1 MSGDLK
7 FGMFVESHDIGT
19 RYVYRLVDLERAQNF
34 EVGFI
39 VAHDALALSYID
51 PRPYE
56 DERCMFNLWEGLKRN
71 SPGTFLD
78 ARNRG
83 WIAASAQHKG
93 VSK

>member
-7 FGMFVESHDIGT
+7 FGMWVEPIDIGT
-19 RYVYRLVDLERAQNF
+19 RYVYRLVDLERGQNF
-34 EVGFI
+34 EVAFI
-39 VAHDALALSYID
+39 IDKHAFAFSYID

-56 DERCMFNLWEGLKRN
+56 DERCIFNLWEGLKRN

-83 WIAASAQHKG
+83 WVTATQRQG
-93 VSK
+93 VDK